1 MVIQSALVGLIYW
14 LAMGRASYFVS
25 FAFRKPVVLGVLL
38 VSYMGMFKLD
48 YYMEQRFS

>member
-25 FAFRKPVVLGVLL
+25 FAFRKPVVLGVFIGL
-38 VSYMGMFKLD
+38 VYGMFKLD